1 MSLFEEQSRH
11 WLTVYLR
18 GDLTMINLTKL
29 NPRYRITLDESWH
42 YERPEV
48 RKADR
53 RWYEQIP
60 CRGGAFISIYSENPP
75 MLQLWTPQIKRPC
88 CSSGLPR

>member
-1 MSLFEEQSRH
+1 
-11 WLTVYLR
+11 
-18 GDLTMINLTKL
+18 MINLPKL

-75 MLQLWTPQIKRPC
+75 MLQLWTPQIKSARAISRKMPELEVEWLD
-88 CSSGLPR
+88 GEAVIYFP